1 MRTLALAVVLVGG
14 VVACGGGEEVNF
26 VVSSAGGSFDAG
38 VTGVDE
44 SGSNT
49 SVWVNTSTQAEISMS
64 LGVGTTGQIK
74 VTIKDDG
81 GTQMF
86 QGTISDGTQ
95 TSLDAITTAGTAGTW
110 EVRIE
115 ASSLNGSASVSLS
128 PI

>member
-14 VVACGGGEEVNF
+14 VVACGGGGEATF
-26 VVSSAGGSFDAG
+26 QVSSAGDSFDAG
-38 VTGVDE
+38 VTAVDE

-49 SVWVNTSTQAEISMS
+49 SVWVNTSTRADLSMS

-74 VTIKDDG
+74 VTVKDDG
-81 GTQMF
+81 GTQVF
-86 QGTISDGTQ
+86 QGTISDGTR
-95 TSLDAITTAGTAGTW
+95 TSLDDVTAAGTAGSW

-128 PI
+128 PF